1 MSEAPIVTVVIP
13 AYNAASFIDETL
25 TCILEQTLAGV
36 EVIVVDDGSTDATA
50 DAIEPYLERITYIH
64 QENAGVSAAR
74 NRGLESARG
83 RYVCFFDADDWMYP
97 ENLAKKVAHLE
108 DHPKDVLVHSHVAAT
123 DEELNRTGE
132 VLTGS
137 TGDVAPDL
145 MGYAPPAIPGPS
157 SSVLRTDIARAV
169 GGFNTKLST
178 SADFDFWIRIALRGT
193 VASVPEVLVFYRR
206 HSDSMY
212 ADVGLHIHDMQA
224 IIDWGRQAEPD
235 LDWDGLESR
244 FRLSVSKHLVKRGR
258 MVAAMPHI
266 ARWLSCKVR
275 SRAGAVRL

>member
-97 ENLAKKVAHLE
+97 ENLAKKVSHLE
-108 DHPKDVLVHSHVAAT
+108 DHPEDVLVHSHVAVT
-123 DEELNRTGE
+123 DERLNRTGE
-132 VLTGS
+132 VLTGR
-137 TGDVAPDL
+137 TGDVAPHL
-145 MGYAPPAIPGPS
+145 MRYAPPAIPGCS
-157 SSVLRTDIARAV
+157 TSVLRTDIVRAV
-169 GGFNTKLST
+169 GGFNTELST
-178 SADFDFWIRIALRGT
+178 SADFDFWIRVALRGT
-193 VASVPEVLVFYRR
+193 VASLPEVLVFYRR
-206 HSDSMY
+206 HEAAMY
-212 ADVGLHIHDMQA
+212 ADVDLHIHDMQT
-224 IIDWGRQAEPD
+224 IIDSGRHSTPD
-235 LDWDGLESR
+235 LDWDGLEGR
-244 FRLSVSKHLVKRGR
+244 FRLSVSKHLVKQGR
-258 MVAAMPHI
+258 VVAAIPHL
-266 ARWLSCKVR
+266 ARWLSWKVR
-275 SRAGAVRL
+275 SR